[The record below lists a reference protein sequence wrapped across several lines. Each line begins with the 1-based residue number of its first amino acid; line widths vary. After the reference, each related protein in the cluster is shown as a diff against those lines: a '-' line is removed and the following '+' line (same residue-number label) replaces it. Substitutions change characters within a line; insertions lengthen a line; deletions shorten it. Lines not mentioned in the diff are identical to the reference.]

1 VFYHGTILEG
11 LTEIKA
17 NAKSHATGEKVA
29 YFTTDRCYALIC
41 CRSQA
46 ENFVT
51 MGIREDGKQHYFERF
66 PDQLETIYS
75 GKQGYIYSPKAE
87 VELTNTKDH
96 TWECETDVPVGKCEY
111 VEDVYKAILEEE
123 KKGNVVIHRYP
134 ELPPEEQKAHA
145 NAIRD
150 AVLSGIVN
158 PCMGPFYKKYFAS
171 LWDEIASDS
180 TVAIKPLDYDTYQGK
195 SYHAEIRSNQ
205 YLAIEPK
212 EGAFTMEWVTCEKE
226 LVMPLDDDMLSDWL
240 ENPAAYGAFDGEE
253 LVGFV
258 EGFLEEWNNRYRI
271 TNICVFDEKTRQS
284 GVGTRLLQAIM
295 NDAVVSGARMAV
307 LETQSFNF
315 KAIRFYKKHGFEII
329 GFDRYAYANNGPEEH
344 NMLIYMGKKL
354 R

>member
-1 VFYHGTILEG
+1 MFYHGTILEG

-41 CRSQA
+41 CRNQE

-123 KKGNVVIHRYP
+123 KKGNVVIHRYQ

-150 AVLSGIVN
+150 AVLSGTV
-158 PCMGPFYKKYFAS
+158 PKCMEPFFRKHFAL
-171 LWDEIASDS
+171 LWDEVTSDS
-180 TVAIKPLDYDTYQGK
+180 AVAIKRLDYDTYQGK
-195 SYHAEIRSNQ
+195 SYHAEIRSDR
-205 YLAIEPK
+205 YLSIEPK
-212 EGAFTMEWVTCEKE
+212 EGAFSMEWVICEKG
-226 LVMPLDDDMLSDWL
+226 LVMPLEDDMMSDWL

-253 LVGFV
+253 LIGFV

-271 TNICVFDEKTRQS
+271 TNICVFDEKIRQS

-295 NDAVVSGARMAV
+295 RDAVLSGARMAV

-315 KAIRFYKKHGFEII
+315 KAISFYKKHGFEII
-329 GFDRYAYANNGPEEH
+329 GFDRYAYTNNGPEEH